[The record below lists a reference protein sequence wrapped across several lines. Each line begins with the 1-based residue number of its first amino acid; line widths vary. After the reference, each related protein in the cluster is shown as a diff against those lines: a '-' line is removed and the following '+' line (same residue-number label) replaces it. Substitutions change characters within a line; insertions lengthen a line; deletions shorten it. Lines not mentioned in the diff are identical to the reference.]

1 MDMELVK
8 ILKSG
13 EIKDKQQAEVF
24 AESAEWNLWDGTAG
38 DYRLKVEDGYA
49 KIYGT
54 EIKIDDEMVAVPEFP
69 QKIRFF
75 NSDMEAIS
83 FVPEPRLKTLREEA
97 GLSQSQLSEKS
108 GVALK
113 SIQKYEQRERDINKA
128 QGFIIKSLAG
138 ALGCK
143 MEDLLD

>member
-49 KIYGT
+49 EIYGT
-54 EIKIDDEMVAVPEFP
+54 EI
-69 QKIRFF
+69 
-75 NSDMEAIS
+75 
-83 FVPEPRLKTLREEA
+83 
-97 GLSQSQLSEKS
+97 
-108 GVALK
+108 
-113 SIQKYEQRERDINKA
+113 
-128 QGFIIKSLAG
+128 
-138 ALGCK
+138 
-143 MEDLLD
+143 

>member
-49 KIYGT
+49 EIYGT

-83 FVPEPRLKTLREEA
+83 FVPEPRK
-97 GLSQSQLSEKS
+97 SWFVSEP
-108 GVALK
+108 V
-113 SIQKYEQRERDINKA
+113 I
-128 QGFIIKSLAG
+128 
-138 ALGCK
+138 
-143 MEDLLD
+143 